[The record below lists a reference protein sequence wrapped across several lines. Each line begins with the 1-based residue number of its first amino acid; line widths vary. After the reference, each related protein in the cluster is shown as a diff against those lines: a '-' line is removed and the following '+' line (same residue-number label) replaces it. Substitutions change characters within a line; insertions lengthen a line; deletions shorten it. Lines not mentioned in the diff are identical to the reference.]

1 MMENWNVMKRV
12 STCKSLVGTTTITQ
26 TTFFHVFSRH
36 FPPGCAAFRG
46 QHFPLHPS
54 RLRGSSNIRRT
65 RWDGA
70 MLLRFHEFHYVG
82 VPLFALG
89 KMMIH
94 KNTQNGTG
102 IWYNVRQNP
111 HVCCLMPHVW
121 WPSNL
126 WNPHPV
132 VPANPSANPSCC
144 SDRIKKSY
152 CWRLSPWH
160 SIKIPYKSH

>member
-1 MMENWNVMKRV
+1 MLSPLE
-12 STCKSLVGTTTITQ
+12 
-26 TTFFHVFSRH
+26 
-36 FPPGCAAFRG
+36 PGCATLRG

-54 RLRGSSNIRRT
+54 RLRGPSNIRRT

-121 WPSNL
+121 
-126 WNPHPV
+126 
-132 VPANPSANPSCC
+132 
-144 SDRIKKSY
+144 
-152 CWRLSPWH
+152 
-160 SIKIPYKSH
+160 